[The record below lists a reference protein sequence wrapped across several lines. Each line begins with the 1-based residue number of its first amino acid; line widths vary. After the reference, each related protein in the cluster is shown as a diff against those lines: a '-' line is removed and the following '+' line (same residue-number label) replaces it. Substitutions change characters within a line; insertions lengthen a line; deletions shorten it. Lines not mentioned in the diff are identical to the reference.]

1 MNPTPNHQFEIEER
15 QHFIAE
21 RYLRGQSQR
30 QIAKAL
36 EISQTT
42 VFKDLQAV
50 RKAWK
55 DSMIRDFDE
64 AKARELEKIDLVE
77 REAWAAWERSQ
88 KVGVKKTKGVNSKGV
103 VDETTR
109 TGQYGDATF
118 LGVALNCIK
127 RRCDLLGLDAPV
139 KVTETDSDGNDITAD
154 QRRAGL
160 LGILATLRQRAG
172 SASDQ
177 ASAHGHDGSAVG
189 GEQLS

>member
-1 MNPTPNHQFEIEER
+1 MVNPNEEFEIEQR
-15 QHFIAE
+15 RCKVAE
-21 RYLRGQSQR
+21 MYLRGCSQR
-30 QIAKAL
+30 QIGQAVSV
-36 EISQTT
+36 SQTT

-88 KVGVKKTKGVNSKGV
+88 KNAVTHTKGVNSKGV
-103 VDETTR
+103 VDEKKR
-109 TGQYGDATF
+109 SGQYGDGKF
-118 LGVALNCIK
+118 LDVVMACIK

-139 KVTETDSDGNDITAD
+139 KVANTDADGNDLTTE

-160 LGILATLRQRAG
+160 LGILDSLRNRAG
-172 SASDQ
+172 GSPDSL
-177 ASAHGHDGSAVG
+177 AHGNDGSAVG
-189 GEQLS
+189 GEQFA